1 MRRYLFFVVLFIV
14 ATTAVAS
21 AQERFP
27 QGEFTGQ
34 GRYLGPENSSGTYE
48 VSASIVGSTIVATY
62 VYDDGSGQKRRESLT
77 LIAQP
82 DGSLV
87 VRGKDDRVG
96 EGRGRC
102 DGGLCSYAMS
112 FPGGSVMEL
121 IRIGADSIEKV
132 GTKRY
137 GETSVTW
144 TETLGRAR

>member
-1 MRRYLFFVVLFIV
+1 MRRFLFVNVAFVLI
-14 ATTAVAS
+14 AS
-21 AQERFP
+21 GAAFAQERLP

-34 GRYLGPENSSGTYE
+34 GRYLGPQNSTGTYE
-48 VSASIVGSTIVATY
+48 VSALIEGSTIVATY

-87 VRGKDDRVG
+87 VRGKDQAG

-102 DGGLCSYAMS
+102 DGSLCSYAMA

-121 IRIGADSIEKV
+121 IRIDADAIEKV

-144 TETLGRAR
+144 TETLARAR

>member
-1 MRRYLFFVVLFIV
+1 MRRYLFVGVLFV
-14 ATTAVAS
+14 LMAS
-21 AQERFP
+21 GAALAQERLP

-34 GRYLGPENSSGTYE
+34 GRYLGPQNSTGTYE
-48 VSASIVGSTIVATY
+48 VAASIEGSTIVATY

-87 VRGKDDRVG
+87 VRGEDRAG
-96 EGRGRC
+96 EGRGHC
-102 DGGLCSYAMS
+102 EANLCSYAMS

-121 IRIGADSIEKV
+121 IRIDGDAIEKV

-137 GETSVTW
+137 GETSITW
-144 TETLGRAR
+144 TETLARAR